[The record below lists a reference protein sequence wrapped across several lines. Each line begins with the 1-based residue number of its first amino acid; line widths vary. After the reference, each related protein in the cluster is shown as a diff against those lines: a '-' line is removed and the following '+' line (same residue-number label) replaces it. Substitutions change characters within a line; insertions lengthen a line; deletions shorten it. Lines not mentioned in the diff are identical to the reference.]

1 MYIIITF
8 FSFAILCLA
17 SSLFFPKTKRNG
29 YKECF
34 FDKNYTTIAKGIAI
48 FMIMLCHMSC
58 FWPGGRLLSPLGGT
72 GVAIFL
78 VTSGYGLME
87 SYKRVGLENFWKK
100 RLLRVWIPYAIV
112 CLLLCIFK
120 GQSVFALLKN
130 LVLITSPFW
139 FVRHIIL
146 YYIIFYVVLKFF
158 EQYKISIFLII
169 AILSLFITKGVQG
182 EQAFSFVIGVLLSV
196 YRDSVR
202 TYFIAKS
209 KRYATIGIPLF
220 FVGALFLF
228 IKQFSEVRDSSY
240 VIMNVV
246 QALIKLPF
254 AMSIILMLA
263 YFVCIRSNP
272 MLYLMGLISYE
283 LYLVHFPFWHSA
295 DTTLWPSLLVIF
307 LSIPVS
313 YIFYLFNNIAA
324 KKLS

>member
-120 GQSVFALLKN
+120 G
-130 LVLITSPFW
+130 
-139 FVRHIIL
+139 
-146 YYIIFYVVLKFF
+146 
-158 EQYKISIFLII
+158 
-169 AILSLFITKGVQG
+169 
-182 EQAFSFVIGVLLSV
+182 
-196 YRDSVR
+196 
-202 TYFIAKS
+202 
-209 KRYATIGIPLF
+209 
-220 FVGALFLF
+220 
-228 IKQFSEVRDSSY
+228 
-240 VIMNVV
+240 
-246 QALIKLPF
+246 
-254 AMSIILMLA
+254 
-263 YFVCIRSNP
+263 
-272 MLYLMGLISYE
+272 
-283 LYLVHFPFWHSA
+283 
-295 DTTLWPSLLVIF
+295 
-307 LSIPVS
+307 
-313 YIFYLFNNIAA
+313 
-324 KKLS
+324 